1 MKIRKSLLNT
11 LQGLLRFILGT
22 SKSEPCTENPS
33 SEPEEGPV
41 EQVRTVESTETASAE
56 IIEDDDK
63 VETVVEEPID
73 QNEVFT
79 ACLNF
84 LLKSNML
91 RMNKT
96 IRMFI
101 NTHPSEGAVDFYL
114 LSEFPDTPE
123 VRDFATKFFRFK
135 MKCGSHIFIKRL
147 SKLV

>member
-22 SKSEPCTENPS
+22 SKSEPCTENPR

-73 QNEVFT
+73 
-79 ACLNF
+79 
-84 LLKSNML
+84 
-91 RMNKT
+91 
-96 IRMFI
+96 
-101 NTHPSEGAVDFYL
+101 
-114 LSEFPDTPE
+114 
-123 VRDFATKFFRFK
+123 
-135 MKCGSHIFIKRL
+135 
-147 SKLV
+147 